1 MPEIK
6 TAIEI
11 NASVDKVWEV
21 VSDLDNDPKFW
32 TSITSI
38 RNISHENNEIKREVT
53 LVKVNKCLQT
63 ITFYP
68 KEKVHTEW
76 EKGIIKGT
84 KDIILT
90 PRNSGTYLESV
101 LNYKFSGM
109 AGFMSG
115 KITKDVTIE
124 AQRAIESIKQKA
136 EGVDTSLHMEER
148 THWADMYDDKEK

>member
-6 TAIEI
+6 TSIEI

-21 VSDLDNDPKFW
+21 VSDLDNDSKFW

-38 RNISHENNEIKREVT
+38 RNISHENNEIKREVI
-53 LVKVNKCLQT
+53 LAKVNKCLQT
-63 ITFYP
+63 ITLYP

-76 EKGIIKGT
+76 IKGIIKGT
-84 KDIILT
+84 KDILLT
-90 PRNSGTYLESV
+90 PRNNGTHLESV
-101 LNYKFSGM
+101 LDYKFSGM

-124 AQRAIESIKQKA
+124 AQRAVESIKQKA

-148 THWADMYDDKEK
+148 THWADMYDNKEK